1 MQLKNIFVTAV
12 VVWVLIICNCIEQVK
27 FIHKTE
33 SSATLI
39 IIRDGG
45 NEEDEIYVYVDSL
58 LVGTTFQDAISYI
71 TIPTGYHYI
80 FFEWED
86 DFDGFYSDFGA
97 DEVFAINQ
105 FVLDAYVY
113 KQFNNNAL
121 SDSAF
126 SEKIKNQK
134 LGKHRFS
141 YLNAK
146 EQMSAHD
153 FHENVISL
161 GSGFEMR
168 GGGFKI
174 RIEE

>member
-1 MQLKNIFVTAV
+1 MQLKNIFVAAV

-58 LVGTTFQDAISYI
+58 LVGTTFQDAVSYI

-97 DEVFAINQ
+97 EDVFAVNQ
-105 FVLDAYVY
+105 FVLNAYVY
-113 KQFNNNAL
+113 KQFNNTGL
-121 SDSAF
+121 DDSSF
-126 SEKIKNQK
+126 SAKINNPK
-134 LGKHRFS
+134 LKQHHFS

-146 EQMSAHD
+146 EQMSTHD
-153 FHENVISL
+153 FNKNVISL
-161 GSGFEMR
+161 GKSFEMR

-174 RIEE
+174 RIQE